1 MKAFWAKITAFF
13 MAIIAFFTGL
23 FAGGNKPDPQP
34 QPEPT
39 SQVMVMPTELT
50 TEPEPPTSPDVPA
63 PVIIYQ
69 AHRGFS
75 SAYPENTLAAFRA
88 AGENGF
94 GCIEL
99 DPAVTKD
106 GQVVVMHDRTV
117 NRTCRN
123 PDGSALAAAA
133 AVSDMT
139 FEELRLLD
147 AGLSMGEAF
156 RGERIPLLTGALS
169 LAREYGMKVKIDN
182 KVEGFSAAERALVF
196 AAVAGFEDT
205 AEFTAKTLA
214 YARTVLERFPAS
226 SLHYDGPV
234 TEEILAQLAEV
245 CPKERLTV
253 WLPLDTPG
261 TAWNTLPKADAESCA
276 LVKHYARLGLWI
288 LTLPEEL
295 ETARGFGADI
305 IETPGDLLPPS
316 AAAATAC

>member
-1 MKAFWAKITAFF
+1 MQGIFQK
-13 MAIIAFFTGL
+13 IIAFFAAIAAFFSGL
-23 FAGGNKPDPQP
+23 FGWGKKPAEPT
-34 QPEPT
+34 PEPT
-39 SQVMVMPTELT
+39 TAIEEPTQ
-50 TEPEPPTSPDVPA
+50 PETPA
-63 PVIIYQ
+63 RVIVYQ
-69 AHRGFS
+69 AHRGLS

-88 AGENGF
+88 AGEKGF

-123 PDGSALAAAA
+123 PDGSALASAA

-139 FEELRLLD
+139 YEELRGLD
-147 AGLSMGEAF
+147 AGIYMGEAF
-156 RGERIPLLTGALS
+156 RGERIPLLTEALS
-169 LAREYGMKVKIDN
+169 LARDYGMKVKIDN
-182 KVEGFSAAERALVF
+182 KVEGFTAAQRELVF

-205 AEFTAKTLA
+205 AEFTAKTLS
-214 YARTVLERFPAS
+214 YAGAVRERFPDS

-234 TEEILAQLAEV
+234 TEEILTQLAGI

-261 TAWNTLPKADAESCA
+261 TTWNTLPKADAESCA
-276 LVKHYARLGLWI
+276 LVKNYARLGLWI

-295 ETARGFGADI
+295 ETARAFGADI
-305 IETPGDLLPPS
+305 VETPGDLLPPS
-316 AAAATAC
+316 AA